1 MNVVKESKNTHIHTH
16 RTKIKSEKTNA
27 NSGIVTLSNDNQ
39 HSCVEIACDA
49 TFVRAD
55 LQSPIF

>member
-1 MNVVKESKNTHIHTH
+1 MNVVKESKNTHTHTSY
-16 RTKIKSEKTNA
+16 KNKSEKTNA